1 MIKVLMLTTNS
12 SLMDGINRHILTIA
26 PALNQ
31 RPEIEVGV
39 CTVNPYG
46 ELNEALE
53 RGGVQT
59 FSLDAHNGHDWH
71 IAKRYYRIVK
81 SFNPDI
87 VHCHVMAMME
97 RIISSICFRNKK
109 YIATV
114 HGIRDKVRHRTIKTR
129 IESILYKIFNLKLSA
144 ICYISK
150 GVYNALANDA
160 RNTQISEIIYNP
172 LDFDSIC
179 AGTHK
184 LHHIIGIQNN
194 DQIIGT
200 SCRIAKV
207 KNPEL
212 FTEIMC
218 KILTRIGSAHA
229 VIIGDG
235 DSELKKSCESIVE
248 QYDVRTR
255 FHWLGYRSD
264 APELIKDLS
273 CFVMTSISE
282 GLPTSLLECM
292 AARTPFAFLEGAG
305 GLKDMAEFNET
316 EGPFAIYGTHDNI
329 DKFIND
335 IINLLNNECKAKE
348 YAERAYQVGKR
359 YFDINVI
366 VGKLASLYKKVVLK

>member
-1 MIKVLMLTTNS
+1 MLTTNS
-12 SLMDGINRHILTIA
+12 SLMDGINRHILTISS
-26 PALNQ
+26 ALN
-31 RPEIEVGV
+31 RHPEIEVGV

-53 RGGVQT
+53 RNGVQT
-59 FSLDAHNGHDWH
+59 FSLDAANGHDWH
-71 IAKRYYRIVK
+71 IAKRYYKIVK

-87 VHCHVMAMME
+87 IHCHVMAILE
-97 RIISSICFRNKK
+97 RIVSSICFRNRK
-109 YIATV
+109 YIATI
-114 HGIRDKVRHRTIKTR
+114 HGIRDKVRYRTIKTLS
-129 IESILYKIFNLKLSA
+129 ESILYKIFNLKLSA

-150 GVYNALANDA
+150 GVYNALADDA
-160 RNTQISEIIYNP
+160 QNAQISEIIYNP

-184 LHHIIGIQNN
+184 LRHIIDIQDDN
-194 DQIIGT
+194 QIIGT
-200 SCRIAKV
+200 SCRIAEV

-212 FTEIMC
+212 FTEVMC

-235 DSELKKSCESIVE
+235 DSGLKQSCKSIVKKYNVE
-248 QYDVRTR
+248 TR

-273 CFVMTSISE
+273 CFIMTSISE

-292 AARTPFAFLEGAG
+292 VSKTPFAFLEGDG
-305 GLKDMAEFNET
+305 GLKDIVELNEK
-316 EGPFAIYGTHDNI
+316 EGPFAICGTLDNP

-335 IINLLNNECKAKE
+335 IIDLLNNECKAKE
-348 YAERAYQVGKR
+348 YAEKAYQVGRK
-359 YFDINVI
+359 YFDIEVI
-366 VGKLASLYKKVVLK
+366 AGKLASLYKKVILE